1 MLLLTLIRLLRWI
14 LLWVFPK
21 QNINISDLCHRH
33 PNWCHM
39 VNCVNSLDDW
49 KVIVRVLFEDGKNE
63 IERAQVLHVFHRD
76 TKRTLILKGKTKEI
90 HLHYLM
96 WKL

>member
-1 MLLLTLIRLLRWI
+1 
-14 LLWVFPK
+14 
-21 QNINISDLCHRH
+21 
-33 PNWCHM
+33 M

-76 TKRTLILKGKTKEI
+76 TKRTLILKGKTKEALEI
-90 HLHYLM
+90 HLHYLT
-96 WKL
+96 WKLRRPYLQGYLRAVDCELRDIELTL